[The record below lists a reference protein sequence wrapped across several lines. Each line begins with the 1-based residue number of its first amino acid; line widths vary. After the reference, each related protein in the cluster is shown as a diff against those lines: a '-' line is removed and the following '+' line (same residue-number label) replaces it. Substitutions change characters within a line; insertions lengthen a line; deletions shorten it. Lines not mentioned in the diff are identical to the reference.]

1 LKDTSDTTKVKKNK
15 YTHPVTGDS
24 IKLSEHLSWKV
35 QEIVRRWAFILT
47 ITAVT
52 FLCWSTQNAHILM
65 WWNFGASWMALVIE
79 SVVGIA
85 MFQQTKADAKVIRK
99 ILSLEHEQFDELK
112 ELVLTVQDEFD
123 EPEPDLPLNIE
134 TNRMVAELL
143 ARIDRLENP
152 VVQYE
157 QELPKGN

>member
-1 LKDTSDTTKVKKNK
+1 
-15 YTHPVTGDS
+15 VTGDF
-24 IKLSEHLSWKV
+24 IGLGEHLSWKI
-35 QEIVRRWAFILT
+35 QDAVRRWVFILT
-47 ITAVT
+47 ITAIT
-52 FLCWSTQNAHILM
+52 FICWSTANAHVLT
-65 WWNFGASWMALVIE
+65 WWNYGASWMALVIE

-123 EPEPDLPLNIE
+123 EPEPDLPVNLE

-152 VVQYE
+152 VVKYKQPPTE
-157 QELPKGN
+157 GN

>member
-1 LKDTSDTTKVKKNK
+1 LNDTLDTMKVKKNK
-15 YTHPVTGDS
+15 YTHPVTGDA
-24 IKLSEHLSWKV
+24 IGLAEHLSWKIQGV
-35 QEIVRRWAFILT
+35 VRRWSFIMA

-52 FLCWSTQNAHILM
+52 FTCWSTGNNHIIL
-65 WWNFGASWMALVIE
+65 WWNFAASWMALVLE
-79 SVVGIA
+79 SIVGIA

-152 VVQYE
+152 VVVSK
-157 QELPKGN
+157 QELPEGN

>member
-1 LKDTSDTTKVKKNK
+1 
-15 YTHPVTGDS
+15 
-24 IKLSEHLSWKV
+24 
-35 QEIVRRWAFILT
+35 
-47 ITAVT
+47 
-52 FLCWSTQNAHILM
+52 
-65 WWNFGASWMALVIE
+65 MALVLE
-79 SVVGIA
+79 SIVGIA

-112 ELVLTVQDEFD
+112 ELVITVQDEFD

-152 VVQYE
+152 VVQSKQQLIE
-157 QELPKGN
+157 GN

>member
-1 LKDTSDTTKVKKNK
+1 MKVKKFR
-15 YTHPVTGDS
+15 YTHPVTGDA
-24 IKLSEHLSWKV
+24 IGLAEHLSWMIQGV
-35 QEIVRRWAFILT
+35 VRRWSFIMV
-47 ITAVT
+47 ITAIT
-52 FLCWSTQNAHILM
+52 FTCWSTRNDHIIL
-65 WWNFGASWMALVIE
+65 WWNFAASWMALVLE
-79 SVVGIA
+79 SIVGIA
-85 MFQQTKADAKVIRK
+85 MFQQTKSDAKVIRK

-152 VVQYE
+152 VVQSKQQLIE
-157 QELPKGN
+157 GN